1 MKFYNLHTHQFSD
14 LPNVLEL
21 VNQYP
26 NEFDDMIPNYSIG
39 IHPWHIKGDTI
50 LSNLEILKSKLLD
63 KKCLAVGEC
72 GLDKRIEIPMDS
84 QQIVFENQLLL
95 AEYYKKPVIIHCVAA
110 FHELISIKKNKK
122 ITVPMIVHGFSKN
135 SIIASQLIENGFYL
149 SFGKALIQNPDLET
163 VFQSI
168 PNERIF
174 LETDTTSNEIQE
186 VYALAAKYKKLEINT
201 LKEIIE
207 ENFNRVFKK

>member
-1 MKFYNLHTHQFSD
+1 
-14 LPNVLEL
+14 
-21 VNQYP
+21 
-26 NEFDDMIPNYSIG
+26 
-39 IHPWHIKGDTI
+39 
-50 LSNLEILKSKLLD
+50 
-63 KKCLAVGEC
+63 
-72 GLDKRIEIPMDS
+72 
-84 QQIVFENQLLL
+84 
-95 AEYYKKPVIIHCVAA
+95 
-110 FHELISIKKNKK
+110 
-122 ITVPMIVHGFSKN
+122 MIVHGFSKN